1 MRKTYVVF
9 ALIAALLAAGL
20 GSVAAAAKSKKE
32 TKPMQEKTAA
42 GKKKILVV
50 YFSHTGNTRAL
61 ALQLQALTGGDIFEL
76 KPVDAYPAEYR
87 ATVDQAKKELQ
98 ADFKPKLA
106 VKIPDLKQY
115 DTVLIGTPNWW
126 NSVAGPV
133 RTFLAGS
140 DLAGKT
146 VVPFVTHAGSGM
158 GGIQADVAKLCP
170 KSKVLNGTAIWGS
183 SVSDAGDD
191 AAKWLRR
198 IGLLK

>member
-1 MRKTYVVF
+1 
-9 ALIAALLAAGL
+9 
-20 GSVAAAAKSKKE
+20 
-32 TKPMQEKTAA
+32 MQEKNTTA
-42 GKKKILVV
+42 GKKKTLVV

-146 VVPFVTHAGSGM
+146 VAPFVTHAGSGM
-158 GGIQADVAKLCP
+158 GGIQADVEKLCP
-170 KSKVLNGTAIWGS
+170 KSKVLSGTAIWGS
-183 SVSDAGDD
+183 SVNDAGDD

>member
-1 MRKTYVVF
+1 
-9 ALIAALLAAGL
+9 
-20 GSVAAAAKSKKE
+20 
-32 TKPMQEKTAA
+32 MQEKNTVD

-50 YFSHTGNTRAL
+50 YFSHSGNTRAL

-76 KPVDAYPAEYR
+76 KPADPYPAEYR
-87 ATVDQAKKELQ
+87 AVVDQAKKELQ

-106 VKIPDLKQY
+106 GKAPDLRQY

-133 RTFLAGS
+133 RTFLSES
-140 DLAGKT
+140 DLSGKT
-146 VVPFVTHAGSGM
+146 VVSFVTHAGSGM

-170 KSKVLNGTAIWGS
+170 KSTVLSGTAIWGS
-183 SVSDAGDD
+183 NVKDAAAD